1 MKQLQ
6 TQKGRVVTGENEE
19 YQLNNIEGAK
29 EQHPDCT
36 FPSF

>member
-6 TQKGRVVTGENEE
+6 TQKERVVKGENEE
-19 YQLNNIEGAK
+19 YQLNNTEGAK
-29 EQHPDCT
+29 EQHPDFT